1 MKFVNGSW
9 LFLTAIVLAGVSSGN
24 ERKVYPNRWVR
35 ISSNLRDD
43 SDVERIRAIVKTA
56 SEHGL
61 NGIAFS
67 AGLDSQDLAR
77 HCRVQAGQGIRKA
90 RKLRQITAR
99 VGPRQPGGPGPS
111 LPVLPANLLD
121 QIRKHGRLGPVR
133 LRQLPARGSG
143 G

>member
-61 NGIAFS
+61 NSIAFS
-67 AGLDSQDLAR
+67 AGLDSLDLKPPDYFRRLKAVR
-77 HCRVQAGQGIRKA
+77 ELCAQHKVEIIPSFMSAGY
-90 RKLRQITAR
+90 
-99 VGPRQPGGPGPS
+99 GGA
-111 LPVLPANLLD
+111 VLAHD
-121 QIRKHGRLGPVR
+121 K
-133 LRQLPARGSG
+133 
-143 G
+143 